1 MKILHILSGMGVKD
15 GGTSSCSYVLLK
27 GLRKENIDAEVLCY
41 EPIEDDKLV
50 GEDAFIKTVF
60 FPNRNR
66 FLYSKNFK
74 KALIDAKNISLFH
87 INGLWEYPSIIT
99 TIVARKKGIPYI
111 ISPHG
116 MLYPQAVQRNRW
128 LKKGIYNF
136 FLKKDLKKAV
146 AIHTTCTEEMQH
158 LRNMGIKT
166 PIAII
171 PNAIEL
177 NALLKKPILNKS
189 IKKFGYLGRVH
200 PRKKIE
206 TLLYVWAKL
215 GTKVRDAELIII
227 GSGDATYMDF
237 LRQETQRLKLK
248 NVIFTGFLIG
258 AVKEEVIESLSYLA
272 VPSDFENFGM
282 IVVEA
287 LALGIPVI
295 ASKGT
300 PWQELESH
308 NCGWWI
314 ANDVDTFY
322 QFFEK
327 ALQLSDTEQLVM
339 AENGR
344 KLIQEKYDSPIVAQQ
359 MTQLYDW
366 ILNKVEKPDF
376 VYLQS
381 STILK

>member
-15 GGTSSCSYVLLK
+15 GGTSSCTYAVLK
-27 GLRKENIDAEVLCY
+27 GLRNNNINAEVLCY
-41 EPIEDDKLV
+41 EPLENDKLIGNETFV
-50 GEDAFIKTVF
+50 KTV
-60 FPNRNR
+60 PYSNRNKI
-66 FLYSKNFK
+66 LYSNNFK
-74 KALIDAKNISLFH
+74 KALIACQNTSLYH
-87 INGLWEYPSIIT
+87 INGLWQYPSIIT
-99 TIVARKKGIPYI
+99 AIVAREKKCPYI

-116 MLYPQAVQRNRW
+116 MLYPQALQKSKW
-128 LKKGIYNF
+128 LKKAVYHF
-136 FLKKDLKKAV
+136 FLKKDLKNAAV
-146 AIHTTCTEEMQH
+146 IHATSHEELQH
-158 LRNMGIKT
+158 IRNMGIDN

-177 NALLKKPILNKS
+177 KTLLEQPILSKN
-189 IKKFGYLGRVH
+189 IIKFGYLGRVH

-215 GTKVRDAELIII
+215 GDMVKDAELVII
-227 GSGDATYMDF
+227 GSGDDVYLEF
-237 LRQETQRLKLK
+237 LQQETLRLHLK
-248 NVIFTGFLIG
+248 NVVFTGFLTGVAKDEKIS
-258 AVKEEVIESLSYLA
+258 SLSFLA

-322 QFFEK
+322 KFFEK
-327 ALQLSDTEQLVM
+327 ALQLSDAERLAM

-344 KLIQEKYDSPIVAQQ
+344 KLIKEKYDSPIVAQK
-359 MTQLYDW
+359 MAQLYNW
-366 ILNKVEKPDF
+366 VLNKGEKPDF
-376 VYLQS
+376 VYE
-381 STILK
+381 

>member
-15 GGTSSCSYVLLK
+15 GGTSSCSCALLK
-27 GLRKENIDAEVLCY
+27 GLRSENIDAEVLCY
-41 EPIEDDKLV
+41 EPIDGDKLV
-50 GEDAFIKTVF
+50 SDDVFINTVF

-74 KALIDAKNISLFH
+74 KALLAMQNTSLYH

-99 TIVARKKGIPYI
+99 TIVAKKKGKPYI

-116 MLYPQAVQRNRW
+116 MLYPQALKRNEW
-128 LKKGIYNF
+128 LKRTFYHF
-136 FLKKDLKKAV
+136 FLKKDLQNAAV
-146 AIHTTCTEEMQH
+146 IHATCIEEMLH

-177 NALLKKPILNKS
+177 NGLLEKPIVFKS
-189 IKKFGYLGRVH
+189 KIKFGYLGRVH

-206 TLLYVWAKL
+206 TLLYVWARL
-215 GTKVRDAELIII
+215 GTKVQDAELVII
-227 GSGDATYMDF
+227 GSGDDAYEKF
-237 LRQETQRLKLK
+237 LQQETQRLKLE
-248 NVIFTGFLIG
+248 NVIFTGFLTG
-258 AVKEEVIESLSYLA
+258 AAKEEVLEGLSYLA

-314 ANDVDTFY
+314 ANDTETFY
-322 QFFEK
+322 EFFEK
-327 ALQLSDTEQLVM
+327 ALQLPEAERMVM
-339 AENGR
+339 GENGR
-344 KLIQEKYDSPIVAQQ
+344 KLILEKYDSQIVAKK
-359 MTQLYDW
+359 MVQLYQW
-366 ILNKVEKPDF
+366 VLHKGKLPDF
-376 VYLQS
+376 VYFS
-381 STILK
+381 HN